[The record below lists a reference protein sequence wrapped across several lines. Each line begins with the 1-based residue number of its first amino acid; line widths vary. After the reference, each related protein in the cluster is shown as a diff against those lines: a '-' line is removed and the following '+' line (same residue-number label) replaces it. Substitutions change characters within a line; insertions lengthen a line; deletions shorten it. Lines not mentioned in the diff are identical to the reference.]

1 MMKSMLR
8 IKSITLFLL
17 AAILLLP
24 SGAGFTNRAWANQTD
39 TINLVKNGS
48 FEQAVVTEGLVPQWG
63 AWLPAG
69 NPVVSIVEED
79 AKQGQQA
86 LYISAT
92 QTGSVG
98 VLNQSVA
105 VGSQK
110 SYVLGYWMKTEDIDA
125 GGDPLGDAYVRIQFL
140 NSQGTQTGSSLATGS
155 ADNSG
160 KWRYYSTSF
169 TTPAGT
175 TMIKVEPML
184 YRASGHVWFDDVLLY
199 DPVNNTADG
208 FIHAEAELQAS
219 GTVRL
224 AWMPLLSGSSGR
236 QVTYYI
242 YRSNESDFIEGDS
255 LLVGTVQDQQ
265 FYDRSV
271 KSGENYYYTVQ
282 FEADEGEWIMSD
294 PIQVTVPAQLPAV
307 QPVQSFKAIY
317 TINQEIMLTW
327 SLEND
332 QRAASLRLY
341 ASDQPITELTIGDA
355 LEMVG
360 AETPA
365 PDRLEWIIPVSQ
377 FPQYNKPY
385 YAAVVTD
392 GDGHTSTVAASQVYS
407 FLPLIDEAAPEAE
420 HPYLM
425 TTQHKIN
432 QVLANIPNYPWM
444 QTMRNMIIA
453 NADIAKANYSG
464 MTVPLPKNDG
474 GHWQMTDAARLLAYA
489 YIVTND
495 ESYAAAAQHI
505 LLLYADYYAQHDFI
519 FNQSKDDGY
528 MLVPLAWGYDLVYNS
543 SVWSEEQRARVEE
556 GVFRTG
562 AKRISQLPRGRLNN
576 QGVTNWAVG
585 VIGFLLR
592 DQTLL
597 NEAFDRD
604 NYGLKYNIINGLLD
618 DGYWWEQTMAY
629 HEERTEYMIYL
640 AEAAANSNYDLYG
653 YMFNGERDMTY
664 QGSDAPRMV
673 EGRLTE
679 AEDRSIKEL
688 LDFPFYFMFPDLS
701 RPVFADSDYSY
712 LTARNMYE
720 MGYSHYEDEK
730 YGWLLSRYLGHDRS
744 NGGLEQ
750 YYSLFSAQP
759 QLPDGAS
766 FTIGNGYFSKKGYN
780 KLGSSIF
787 LDSGAAILRS
797 PGNYTESVNLAMQW
811 SPFGSVGHSHAD
823 KLGIVLF
830 GQGKQ
835 ILVDPGRYTYGSAG
849 HKEFAKHTLAHNTL
863 VVDEKSQ
870 YPYTDSDDE
879 WKADAPDRSSGGE
892 RNAVSIGPVARI
904 LQASNHNVYVDQGV
918 DLTRTAVQIDDYVV
932 DIFKAEST
940 QAHRYDYPL
949 TVNGLLEHS
958 STVLAASNPE
968 VRLGSSMG
976 YKHVKEISKGTTDEA
991 WSTSWDLGENKGFRT
1006 TMLAGGETEVIKGSG
1021 ISKSGNF
1028 TNEMLIA
1035 RRDGQS
1041 HTLFYN
1047 VLEPYTKGSSERTI
1061 TPLTVQQSD
1070 PNSPEAQAAQIVS
1083 ADGVKD
1089 TIMAGMQRGEKQAG
1103 LLTSDGEISIHRE
1116 ISSYD
1121 EMLALVNG
1129 THISGIDLSLQL
1141 SAASTI
1147 QLTRLA
1153 DHALR
1158 IDFDG
1163 SEAAEVAIS
1172 GLPQSYQVY
1181 QLALQDEN
1189 ELSEVVFTY
1198 SGTEQTISFTAEPEK
1213 IYIVATIQGAASLP
1227 APTSIPM
1234 GGNEQ
1239 QQQALLPGK
1248 VEVIQSP
1255 LAGTKIEAEDF
1266 VRETG
1271 GKVTVA
1277 FKEGSHTTNN
1287 PLGDAFYG
1295 WDNKGHQLEWE
1306 IDIPTS
1312 GKYRVMLRYATLVL
1326 NSVREFQMDDGPQ
1339 WQFHFP
1345 LTPGWNDR
1353 RNGLLQ
1359 KADGEDLLFELETG
1373 KHTIRMDNISG
1384 ALNLDYF
1391 VLELVEAD
1399 VSEGGNPNNNEN
1411 GQNGEISSQTGN
1423 SNEKEND
1430 EQDNHN
1436 LDNNERTTIDA
1447 DEVQLT
1453 DVEGHWASTAIQEA
1467 VRLGIIKGYPD
1478 QTFRPD
1484 VKVTRAEFTVMLARA
1499 LKLEGQE
1506 VQLTFRDKQ
1515 EISQWALSAVAG
1527 AVKAGIIHGY
1537 SDDTFRPK
1545 ALISR
1550 AELAV
1555 MLARSNNL
1563 AAATHTVP
1571 LFKDVQHIPL
1581 WAREYV
1587 AAVYE
1592 AGMMVGRA
1600 NQLFAPQEQ
1609 ASRAEAAT
1617 VLVRMLKKT

>member
-1 MMKSMLR
+1 MIRPILR
-8 IKSITLFLL
+8 VKSIALFLL

-24 SGAGFTNRAWANQTD
+24 SGADFTNWAWANQTD

-48 FEQAVVTEGLVPQWG
+48 FEQTVVTEGSVPQWG
-63 AWLPAG
+63 AWLPTG

-79 AKQGQQA
+79 TKQGQQA
-86 LYISAT
+86 LHISAT

-140 NSQGTQTGSSLATGS
+140 NSQGTQTGSSLTTAS

-184 YRASGHVWFDDVLLY
+184 YRASGHVWYDDVLLY
-199 DPVNNTADG
+199 DPASNTADG

-224 AWMPLLSGSSGR
+224 AWMPLLSGSSEE

-242 YRSNESDFIEGDS
+242 YRINESDFISGEGES
-255 LLVGTVQDQQ
+255 LLIGTVQDQQ

-271 KSGENYYYTVQ
+271 KSGETYYYKVQ
-282 FEADEGEWIMSD
+282 FESDEGEWIMSD
-294 PIQVTVPAQLPAV
+294 PIQVAIPAQLPAV
-307 QPVQSFKAIY
+307 QPLQSFKAIY

-332 QRAASLRLY
+332 QRAAFLRLY
-341 ASDQPITELTIGDA
+341 ASDQPITELTIEDA
-355 LEMVG
+355 LEMTGV
-360 AETPA
+360 ETPS
-365 PDRLEWIIPVSQ
+365 PDKLEWIIPVSQ

-385 YAAVVTD
+385 YAAVITD
-392 GDGHTSTVAASQVYS
+392 GDGQASIVAASQVYS

-425 TTQHKIN
+425 TTQDKIN

-444 QTMRNMIIA
+444 QTMRNMIVS

-464 MTVPLPKNDG
+464 MTAPLTKNDG

-489 YIVTND
+489 YVLTND

-528 MLVPLAWGYDLVYNS
+528 MLIPLAWGYDLVYNS
-543 SVWSEEQRARVEE
+543 SAWSEEQRARVED
-556 GVFRTG
+556 GVFRTV

-585 VIGFLLR
+585 VVGFLLR

-653 YMFNGERDMTY
+653 YLFNGERDLTY

-673 EGRLTE
+673 EGRLTD
-679 AEDRSIKEL
+679 AEDKSIKEL
-688 LDFPFYFMFPDLS
+688 LDFPFYFVFPDLS
-701 RPVFADSDYSY
+701 RPVFADSDYTY
-712 LTARNMYE
+712 LTARNIYE

-744 NGGLEQ
+744 KGGLEQ

-759 QLPDGAS
+759 QLPAAAS
-766 FTIGNGYFSKKGYN
+766 FAIGNGHFSKKGYN

-797 PGNYTESVNLAMQW
+797 PGNYMESVNLAMQW

-892 RNAVSIGPVARI
+892 LNAVSVGPVAKI
-904 LQASNHNVYVDQGV
+904 LQASNHNVYADQGV

-949 TVNGLLEHS
+949 TVNGLLDHS
-958 STVLAASNPE
+958 STALTASNPE
-968 VRLGSSMG
+968 LRLGSSMG
-976 YKHVKEISKGTTDEA
+976 YKHVKGISKGTTNEV
-991 WSTSWDLGENKGFRT
+991 WSTSWDLGGDKGFRT
-1006 TMLAGGETEVIKGSG
+1006 TMLAADTGETEIIKGSG

-1028 TNEMLIA
+1028 TNEMLVA

-1041 HTLFYN
+1041 NTLFYN
-1047 VLEPYTKGSSERTI
+1047 VLEPYTKGGSERTI
-1061 TPLTVQQSD
+1061 TPLAVQQSD
-1070 PNSPEAQAAQIVS
+1070 PNSLDAQAAQIVS
-1083 ADGVKD
+1083 MDGVKD
-1089 TIMAGMQRGEKQAG
+1089 TIIAGMQRGEKQAG
-1103 LLTSDGEISIHRE
+1103 LLTSDGEVAFHRE
-1116 ISSYD
+1116 VSSQD
-1121 EMLALVNG
+1121 EPSPQDEVLALVNG
-1129 THISGIDLSLQL
+1129 TYISGIDLSLQL

-1147 QLTRLA
+1147 QMTRLTNQ
-1153 DHALR
+1153 ALR

-1163 SEAAEVAIS
+1163 SETAEVAIS

-1189 ELSEVVFTY
+1189 ELSEVEFTY
-1198 SGTEQTISFTAEPEK
+1198 SGTEQTLSFTAKPEK
-1213 IYIVATIQGAASLP
+1213 IYILATVQGTASLP
-1227 APTSIPM
+1227 APTSISM
-1234 GGNEQ
+1234 GGNEL

-1255 LAGTKIEAEDF
+1255 LAGTLIEAEDF

-1271 GKVTVA
+1271 GKVTIA

-1306 IDIPTS
+1306 INIPTS

-1326 NSVREFQMDDGPQ
+1326 NAVREFQMDDGPR

-1373 KHTIRMDNISG
+1373 KHTLRMDNMSG
-1384 ALNLDYF
+1384 ALNLDYL
-1391 VLELVEAD
+1391 VLELVDAD
-1399 VSEGGNPNNNEN
+1399 ESESGNHNGNNNN
-1411 GQNGEISSQTGN
+1411 GNGNNSNNGNNNNSNNNNSNSNGNNSNSNGNSDNGN
-1423 SNEKEND
+1423 SNNSN
-1430 EQDNHN
+1430 NHN
-1436 LDNNERTTIDA
+1436 N
-1447 DEVQLT
+1447 V
-1453 DVEGHWASTAIQEA
+1453 S
-1467 VRLGIIKGYPD
+1467 
-1478 QTFRPD
+1478 
-1484 VKVTRAEFTVMLARA
+1484 
-1499 LKLEGQE
+1499 GQE
-1506 VQLTFRDKQ
+1506 GDGGCT
-1515 EISQWALSAVAG
+1515 
-1527 AVKAGIIHGY
+1527 
-1537 SDDTFRPK
+1537 
-1545 ALISR
+1545 
-1550 AELAV
+1550 
-1555 MLARSNNL
+1555 
-1563 AAATHTVP
+1563 
-1571 LFKDVQHIPL
+1571 
-1581 WAREYV
+1581 
-1587 AAVYE
+1587 
-1592 AGMMVGRA
+1592 
-1600 NQLFAPQEQ
+1600 NQQFAPQEQ
-1609 ASRAEAAT
+1609 VSRAEAAT
-1617 VLVRMLKKT
+1617 VLVRMLGKSL